1 MPSLARNRSSGGSS
15 GSRHDPER
23 EEAAVPVAP
32 RRVPFLDPCEVE
44 EGRREGRRPSGRS
57 PRSTCSQAAASV
69 GNVVAETEIAGA
81 DRVEHPAG
89 ASLDPSSGIR
99 VRAPPSQQPGSRAT
113 RGPGVVARET
123 AST

>member
-15 GSRHDPER
+15 GSRHDRRR
-23 EEAAVPVAP
+23 EKAAVPVAP

-44 EGRREGRRPSGRS
+44 EGLREVVAVRALPPLHLLPGGGV
-57 PRSTCSQAAASV
+57 V

-89 ASLDPSSGIR
+89 APLDPLGDQGPRPRTS
-99 VRAPPSQQPGSRAT
+99 RAAWASAGPGSSRAK
-113 RGPGVVARET
+113 T